1 MKIAGHRHLL
11 AAGLAVGMAL
21 GGCEGTEAG
30 RALGQGLGAGI
41 GAVLGGVIGNRFGSG
56 AANTIATAAG
66 ASLGAYFGSQA
77 FSALSEGDRELAR
90 RTQAHA
96 LDEAPPAGRTS
107 SWRNPDTGSG
117 GEVTV
122 DQARTRDG
130 QQCRNF
136 VHAIKAR
143 NESAPLQAEGLA
155 CRQADGS
162 WTVFGS

>member
-1 MKIAGHRHLL
+1 MSAKSEGVGQAMKVAGHRHLL

-30 RALGQGLGAGI
+30 R
-41 GAVLGGVIGNRFGSG
+41 
-56 AANTIATAAG
+56 
-66 ASLGAYFGSQA
+66 
-77 FSALSEGDRELAR
+77 
-90 RTQAHA
+90 
-96 LDEAPPAGRTS
+96 TS
-107 SWRNPDTGSG
+107 SWRNPRTGSG